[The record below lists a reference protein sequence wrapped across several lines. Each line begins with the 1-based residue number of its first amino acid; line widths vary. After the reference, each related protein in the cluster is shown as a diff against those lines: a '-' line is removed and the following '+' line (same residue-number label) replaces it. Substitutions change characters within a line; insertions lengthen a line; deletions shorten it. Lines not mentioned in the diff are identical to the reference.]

1 MAALAVVKSLPKE
14 INMTDEIST
23 TDEPTPQPVAPAPV
37 KPRGP
42 RSAQDQADAN
52 LINICRG
59 RLTAAQGHPDLITLL
74 QPRGFGAAGLLDGLT
89 ACDLAQTTF
98 NARQLAMDA
107 KGTAAKALK
116 LAESAARTGY
126 ADFNRIAAKVLAAN
140 PTAKAALVIPARLL
154 SDQDKF
160 LTNVEAAYNTALART
175 TYLAA
180 LGKRGYTAE
189 AIQAEL
195 AKLKAWTK
203 ASADYDLAVQEAA
216 RTTTERKTTVKALK
230 TWWAEFYAT
239 AQVALK
245 DRPDLMGL
253 LDS

>member
-1 MAALAVVKSLPKE
+1 MA
-14 INMTDEIST
+14 DEIST
-23 TDEPTPQPVAPAPV
+23 TDAPPPQPVEPATV

-52 LINICRG
+52 LINTYRTC
-59 RLTAAQGHPDLITLL
+59 LTAAQGQPDLVALM
-74 QPRGFGAAGLLDGLT
+74 QPRGFGADGLLDGLKV
-89 ACDLAQTTF
+89 CDLAQTAF
-98 NARQLAMDA
+98 NARQLALDA

-126 ADFNRIAAKVLAAN
+126 ADFNRIAAKVLADN

-154 SDQDKF
+154 NDQDKF
-160 LTNVEAAYNTALART
+160 LTNVEAAYNAALKRT

-189 AIQAEL
+189 ALQAEL
-195 AKLKAWTK
+195 AKLKAWTQ
-203 ASADYDLAVQEAA
+203 ASADYDRAVQAAA
-216 RTTTERKTTVKALK
+216 RTTAERKAAVKALK

-245 DRPDLMGL
+245 DRPDVLGL
-253 LDS
+253 LES

>member
-1 MAALAVVKSLPKE
+1 MAD
-14 INMTDEIST
+14 T
-23 TDEPTPQPVAPAPV
+23 PTPQPVEPAPV
-37 KPRGP
+37 KPRAP

-52 LINICRG
+52 LINTYRT
-59 RLTAAQGHPDLITLL
+59 RLTAAQGHPDLVALM
-74 QPRGFGAAGLLDGLT
+74 QPRGYGAEGLLDGLN

-98 NARQLAMDA
+98 NARQLALDT
-107 KGTAAKALK
+107 KGTAAKAFK
-116 LAESAARTGY
+116 AADSAARAGY
-126 ADFNRIAAKVLAAN
+126 ADFSRIAAKVLADN

-154 SDQDKF
+154 RDQDKF

-180 LGKRGYTAE
+180 LSKRGYTAE

-195 AKLKAWTK
+195 AKLKAWTQ
-203 ASADYDLAVQEAA
+203 ASADYDTAVQAA
-216 RTTTERKTTVKALK
+216 TRTTAERKAAVKALK

-245 DRPDLMGL
+245 DRPDLLGL
-253 LDS
+253 LES